1 MAAKTED
8 PLQALRAPLE
18 ARLTEV
24 RAEVQAAEKLER
36 EIAERRERLGNLAA
50 LAREAKRIERALSA
64 LEGTTP
70 KARDMMTAQEEEEVK
85 GKIKELVTTEMGAP
99 TIGKKLGI
107 DGRIVAR
114 LARQTDGITQNPN
127 GKFAPIP

>member
-8 PLQALRAPLE
+8 PMQALKVPLE
-18 ARLTEV
+18 ARLTEI

-70 KARDMMTAQEEEEVK
+70 TTRDMMTAQEEEEVK
-85 GKIKELVTTEMGAP
+85 TKIKELVTTEMGAP
-99 TIGKKLGI
+99 AIGKKLGI
-107 DGRIVAR
+107 DGRIAAR
-114 LARQTDGITQNPN
+114 LARQTDGIKQNPN

>member
-1 MAAKTED
+1 MTATNED
-8 PLQALRAPLE
+8 RMHELRAPLE
-18 ARLTEV
+18 ARLAEI
-24 RAEVQAAEKLER
+24 RAEVQAAEELER
-36 EIAERRERLGNLAA
+36 EIAERRERLGDLAA

-64 LEGTTP
+64 LEGSTP
-70 KARDMMTAQEEEEVK
+70 KARDMMTAHEEVEVK
-85 GKIKELVTTEMGAP
+85 RKIKELVTTEMGAP

-107 DGRIVAR
+107 DGRIAAR